1 MANHVEK
8 HCSIRHL
15 RLGSCHR
22 VLLACG
28 TPRFDGAVRM
38 TAQSELAHSDPSD
51 PAALRDPTLP
61 ASVSAVLYEMLPNG
75 VANIGTVARRL
86 QHTERSLRRQLQA
99 LGTNYRSISNR
110 VRLELTQRYLR
121 EGLPVE
127 DVLRL
132 VGFHGRGQFYR
143 AFKRWTGH
151 TPSAANGC
159 SGPAMHER
167 DPASS
172 GTLGAASNE
181 LASRSC

>member
-1 MANHVEK
+1 M
-8 HCSIRHL
+8 
-15 RLGSCHR
+15 
-22 VLLACG
+22 
-28 TPRFDGAVRM
+28 TP
-38 TAQSELAHSDPSD
+38 QSEFAPSD
-51 PAALRDPTLP
+51 ESASARSCDASLP
-61 ASVSAVLYEMLPNG
+61 ASVSAVLYEILPNG
-75 VANIGTVARRL
+75 AANIGTVARRL

-127 DVLRL
+127 DVLRM

-159 SGPAMHER
+159 TSAATHEHGACCAVTLGPASTEYA
-167 DPASS
+167 P
-172 GTLGAASNE
+172 
-181 LASRSC
+181 RSC

>member
-1 MANHVEK
+1 MMTPQPELVPSEQ
-8 HCSIRHL
+8 SVPMR
-15 RLGSCHR
+15 SCD
-22 VLLACG
+22 A
-28 TPRFDGAVRM
+28 
-38 TAQSELAHSDPSD
+38 S
-51 PAALRDPTLP
+51 LP
-61 ASVSAVLYEMLPNG
+61 ASVSTVLYELLPNG

-121 EGLPVE
+121 EGMPVE

-159 SGPAMHER
+159 TNAATHEHELVC
-167 DPASS
+167 A
-172 GTLGAASNE
+172 GTLGTPSTEYAP
-181 LASRSC
+181 RSC